1 MVKWWCASNSQWM
14 GVHVA
19 HTLIG
24 SLGFAANRK
33 AFRSPSEILPE
44 IHRKSTLFCNDF
56 EGDPKPY
63 FHPGLSS
70 APSQCL
76 SIRPWRKMDCFLG
89 KKKLQETWFLPPVNA
104 ALNSMNHHLPIPAL
118 SEQPIRSRRKS
129 TGFTPI
135 LMAKGP
141 KAGRFCGHSPYECQ
155 IWVMR
160 VKQCH
165 KPPFGNG
172 KHNTDLWWWL
182 DLPTWLGSITYVLQH
197 IITPLYNPC

>member
-1 MVKWWCASNSQWM
+1 MVKWWCASDSQWM

-63 FHPGLSS
+63 FHPGISS

-76 SIRPWRKMDCFLG
+76 SIRPWRKMDCFVG
-89 KKKLQETWFLPPVNA
+89 KKTTGNLILTPVNA
-104 ALNSMNHHLPIPAL
+104 ALNSMDHHLPIPAL

-135 LMAKGP
+135 LMAPRAQGGAVLWTLTLWMSNMSN
-141 KAGRFCGHSPYECQ
+141 AGKTMS
-155 IWVMR
+155 
-160 VKQCH
+160 
-165 KPPFGNG
+165 
-172 KHNTDLWWWL
+172 
-182 DLPTWLGSITYVLQH
+182 
-197 IITPLYNPC
+197 

>member
-1 MVKWWCASNSQWM
+1 MTHYKTNNDKWLNDGVRPTPNASDSQWM

-24 SLGFAANRK
+24 SLWFAANRK

-63 FHPGLSS
+63 FHPGISS

-89 KKKLQETWFLPPVNA
+89 RKTTGNLILTPCKCCLEFYESSPSHPSTVWA
-104 ALNSMNHHLPIPAL
+104 AH
-118 SEQPIRSRRKS
+118 SEQAEKHGIHTDPD
-129 TGFTPI
+129 GP
-135 LMAKGP
+135 KGP
-141 KAGRFCGHSPYECQ
+141 RRGGFVDTHPMNVKYE
-155 IWVMR
+155 
-160 VKQCH
+160 
-165 KPPFGNG
+165 
-172 KHNTDLWWWL
+172 
-182 DLPTWLGSITYVLQH
+182 
-197 IITPLYNPC
+197 